1 MTKETIYYNR
11 MFGYKKIRY
20 HLETKTLKTT
30 DKKITTYYYAVF
42 DDKRIEVDKEE
53 YECLLRELELL

>member
-11 MFGYKKIRY
+11 KFGYKKLQY

-42 DDKRIEVDKEE
+42 GGDRLEIGKEE
-53 YECLLRELELL
+53 YECLLGELELL